1 MARTKSYERQVLNM
15 ISGIN
20 KKILDVERTF
30 GVGSE
35 QYNRYV
41 NSITAALPKESYHYQ
56 KSGGI
61 RINKS
66 KANIQTLK
74 KGQLSSTSKLPT
86 AKQSLNKGKRAQA
99 KTQLRQKGIE
109 PTAKA
114 IGHEAL
120 TISDQEALEEL
131 AAKSYIEAIENEES
145 RLNYDESVKEEMKQK
160 GAKTYQQLKEIMERG
175 EKKRENRARNRE
187 AGRRYREKH
196 REQINQRARERRA
209 AAKARVAE
217 V

>member
-41 NSITAALPKESYHYQ
+41 NSITAALPKDTYHIS

-74 KGQLSSTSKLPT
+74 KGQLKPTSKLPT
-86 AKQSLNKGKRAQA
+86 AKQSLNKSKRAQA
-99 KTQLRQKGIE
+99 KQRLRQQGIE

-120 TISDQEALEEL
+120 SISDQEALEEL
-131 AAKSYIEAIENEES
+131 AAKSYIEAIENES
-145 RLNYDESVKEEMKQK
+145 NRLNYDESVKEEMKQK
-160 GAKTYQQLKEIMERG
+160 GAKTYQQLKEILERG
-175 EKKRENRARNRE
+175 EKKRDRE